1 MELNLKKVNV
11 YGYKHQV
18 NMASKYQKF
27 TQLEHILKRPDTYIG
42 SLNQDI
48 DKQWILNDDQ
58 TKMVRQNVTHVPGL
72 YKIYDEILVNAI
84 DQCVVDKTT
93 DQIKIDIDEKNECI
107 TIMNSG
113 MGVPIEKHE
122 KHDIYIPEMIFGELL
137 TSSNYD
143 DSQERITGGR
153 NGYGA
158 KLTNVFSKRF
168 VIDIINPESLQQ
180 YIQEWSENMSVKTK
194 PKITKCSKTKGYV
207 KVSFW
212 PDLKRFGMKSL
223 QDDDIIKLFI
233 KRAYDCC
240 ACTPKN
246 VKVYLNGKQLNIK
259 SFEKYIDLYVG
270 DKKERS
276 RVLDESNDRWNI
288 CVTSSDGF
296 NQVSFVNGINTY
308 IGGSHVEC
316 IIAQLTKQI
325 IEYIE
330 NKHKNLKVKPQ
341 YIKEHLFIFIK
352 STLVNPSFSSQTK
365 SECTSRYKDFGSR
378 YVVSEEFIKK
388 VIKLGILDD
397 IIALAKHKENR
408 ELNKSDGKKKSTI
421 KIPKLDDAIKAGT
434 SESEKCTL
442 ILTEGDS
449 AKTFAIS
456 GLSVI
461 GRQYFGVFPLRGKL
475 LNVRD
480 ASVKQLTENEEI
492 NHLKQIIGLQQD
504 KKYNSTSEL
513 RYGKIMILT
522 DSDVDGS
529 HIKGLIINFIHTFWP
544 GLIKLENRTFLTSMK
559 TPILKASKKSEIL
572 SFYTKQEYEEW
583 RKKINNLTSW
593 NIKYYKGL
601 GTSTSNEAKE
611 YFKTLDKCMIKYE
624 YCEHTNDVLN
634 LAFNKKKSDER
645 KKWIQ
650 NYKSI
655 SGINELGNT
664 QTYDEFINKDLIH
677 FSVADVMRSIPNM
690 VDGLKPSQRKVLYVC
705 RKVAANKE
713 YKVSQL
719 SGIVSSQSM
728 YHNGEQS
735 LMGCI
740 IGMAQNYIGS
750 NNINVLEPKGQF
762 GTRLMGG
769 HDSASPRYIF
779 TKLCDVTN
787 KIYDAKDDAIL
798 NYLED
803 DGVSIEPEFFVPTIP
818 MVLVNG
824 VDGIG
829 TGYSSKIPC
838 YNPLDIIN
846 NVKRLSKGEK
856 LLKMIPWYKGFK
868 GNIEETSLGKY
879 TTKGIYEVKDDKTLL
894 VTELPIGKWTNDY
907 KEYLDSLIDEKII
920 SYENHCTET
929 TIYFK
934 IKCKDVSKLDI
945 EKDLKLTT
953 NLSTSNMHLFDEN
966 MVIKKYGSAEEILE
980 DFYKVRFKKYVE
992 RREYLLKT
1000 LYAKQ
1005 QDAEVKMRFIKLVIN
1020 EKIKVFKRKKMDIIQ
1035 DLTKHEFKT
1044 NVHDSLLEISL
1055 YQFTE
1060 EKYMEFKKQLEK
1072 SKVLYEQMKLETPY
1086 SMWERDINDIIH

>member
-1 MELNLKKVNV
+1 MT
-11 YGYKHQV
+11 
-18 NMASKYQKF
+18 SKYQKF

-42 SLNQDI
+42 SLNQDV
-48 DKQWILNDDQ
+48 DKQWILNEDQ
-58 TKMVRQNVTHVPGL
+58 THMIRQNVTHVPGL

-84 DQCVVDKTT
+84 DQCVVDDTT
-93 DQIKIDIDEKNECI
+93 DQIKIDIDKSNECI
-107 TIMNSG
+107 TVMNTGS
-113 MGVPIEKHE
+113 GVPIEMHE
-122 KHDIYIPEMIFGELL
+122 KHGVYIPEMIFGELL

-143 DSQERITGGR
+143 DSQDRITGGR

-158 KLTNVFSKRF
+158 KLTNVFSKKF
-168 VIDIINPESLQQ
+168 VVDIINPTSSKH
-180 YIQEWSENMSVKTK
+180 YIQEWSENMTVKSK
-194 PKITKCSKTKGYV
+194 PKITKCTKTKGHV

-212 PDLKRFGMKSL
+212 PDLERFGMKSL
-223 QDDDIIKLFI
+223 QDDDIINLFM

-259 SFEKYIDLYVG
+259 SFEKYIDLYIG

-276 RVLDESNDRWNI
+276 RVLDETNDRWNI
-288 CVTSSDGF
+288 CIASSDGF

-308 IGGSHVEC
+308 MGGSHVEC
-316 IIAQLTKQI
+316 IITQVTKQI
-325 IEYIE
+325 IEHIE

-341 YIKEHLFIFIK
+341 YIKEHLFIFVK

-378 YVVSEEFIKK
+378 YTISDELIKK
-388 VIKLGILDD
+388 ILKLGVLDD
-397 IIALAKHKENR
+397 VIALAKHKETR

-421 KIPKLDDAIKAGT
+421 KILKLDDAIKAGT

-461 GRQYFGVFPLRGKL
+461 GRQYYGVFPLRGKL

-492 NHLKQIIGLQQD
+492 NNLKKIIGLQQD

-544 GLIKLENRTFLTSMK
+544 SLVQLENKNFLTSMK

-572 SFYTKQEYEEW
+572 SFYTKQEYDEW
-583 RKKINNLTSW
+583 RKKVSNVSNWS
-593 NIKYYKGL
+593 IKYYKGL

-611 YFKTLDKCMIKYE
+611 YFKSLDKCMVTYKN
-624 YCEHTNDVLN
+624 CEQTHNVLN
-634 LAFNKKKSDER
+634 LAFNKKKSDDR

-650 NYKSI
+650 NYKCI
-655 SGINELGNT
+655 CGTNELSNV

-677 FSVADVMRSIPNM
+677 FSVADVVRSIPNM
-690 VDGLKPSQRKVLYVC
+690 VDGLKPSQRKVLFVC
-705 RKVAANKE
+705 RKVAMNKE

-750 NNINVLEPKGQF
+750 NNINLLEPKGQF

-779 TKLCDVTN
+779 TKLSEITN
-787 KIYDAKDDAIL
+787 KVFDVKDDAIL

-803 DGVSIEPEFFVPTIP
+803 DGVEIEPDFFVPTIP

-838 YNPLDIIN
+838 FNPQDIIDN
-846 NVKRLSKGEK
+846 LRRLTKGEDIV
-856 LLKMIPWYKGFK
+856 KMKPWYKGFK
-868 GNIEETSLGKY
+868 GEISEITVDKY
-879 TTKGIYEVKDDKTLL
+879 ITKGIYEIKNDNTIIIS
-894 VTELPIGKWTNDY
+894 ELPIGKWTNDY
-907 KEYLDSLIDEKII
+907 KEFLDTLIDDKIVN
-920 SYENHCTET
+920 YENHCTET
-929 TIYFK
+929 TILFK
-934 IKCKDVSKLDI
+934 IKCKDASKLDI
-945 EKDLKLTT
+945 EKDLKLYT
-953 NLSTSNMHLFDEN
+953 NLTTTNMHLFDEN
-966 MVIKKYGSAEEILE
+966 MVIKKYGSAEEILK
-980 DFYKVRFKKYVE
+980 DFYEIRLKKYND

-1000 LYAKQ
+1000 LHAKQ
-1005 QDAEVKMRFIKLVIN
+1005 QDAETKMKFIRLVMN
-1020 EKIKVFKRKKMDIIQ
+1020 EKLKIFKRKKSEIIQ
-1035 DLTKHEFKT
+1035 DLIQHDFKLK
-1044 NVHDSLLEISL
+1044 VHDSLLEIPL
-1055 YQFTE
+1055 HQFTE
-1060 EKYMEFKKQLEK
+1060 EKYTEFKQQLEK
-1072 SKVLYEQMKLETPY
+1072 SKEQYERMKLETPCN
-1086 SMWERDINDIIH
+1086 MWEKDINKIQY